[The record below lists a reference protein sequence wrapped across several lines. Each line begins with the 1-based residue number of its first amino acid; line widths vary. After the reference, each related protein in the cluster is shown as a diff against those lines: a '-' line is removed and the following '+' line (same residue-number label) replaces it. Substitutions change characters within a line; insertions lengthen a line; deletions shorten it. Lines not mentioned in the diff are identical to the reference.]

1 MRFPRCLHEATDLR
15 ATGNRKW
22 DKNGRREKII
32 ERRILSFFLS
42 CSRRTMAE
50 GCRAS
55 FSSYIISR
63 SISFFPLFHTNCTI
77 FDLSILSLCFISQE
91 TLLCFQNCWIV
102 REILHQVVFLYFVYF
117 FGLKSFIYEG
127 NFLMEQASRARF
139 LKVNKHVYIKIGS

>member
-1 MRFPRCLHEATDLR
+1 
-15 ATGNRKW
+15 
-22 DKNGRREKII
+22 
-32 ERRILSFFLS
+32 
-42 CSRRTMAE
+42 MAE

-117 FGLKSFIYEG
+117 FGLESFIYEG
-127 NFLMEQASRARF
+127 NFLIQAGTSE
-139 LKVNKHVYIKIGS
+139 